1 MMNHK
6 IVKATGWLFII
17 LLLAATVL
25 TTIVQCSYEGY
36 GKPLMECYD
45 AVPREQPTE
54 MALLDGFLL
63 INSKKEFTP
72 TRYAEAVFHY
82 SIPSILIQ
90 DNTNKL
96 ITRATMNAPCKVTT
110 AMLNYWSNPDPAIS
124 RPDLI
129 GATNA
134 LIDLIEAESLD
145 DTSCVAENIIKLKA
159 LQN

>member
-1 MMNHK
+1 MMSHK
-6 IVKATGWLFII
+6 IVKATGWSFIV
-17 LLLAATVL
+17 LMLAATVL

-72 TRYAEAVFHY
+72 TRHVEAVFHY
-82 SIPSILIQ
+82 SIPAILSQ
-90 DNTNKL
+90 DHQHDL
-96 ITRATMNAPCKVTT
+96 MTRAMLNAPCKVTT
-110 AMLNYWSNPDPAIS
+110 AMLNYWSNPDTSIS
-124 RPDLI
+124 TSDLI

-134 LIDLIEAESLD
+134 LINLIETESLD
-145 DTSCVAENIIKLKA
+145 DTSCVAENISKLKA

>member
-6 IVKATGWLFII
+6 IVKATGWSFIV
-17 LLLAATVL
+17 LLIAATVL

-45 AVPREQPTE
+45 AVPREQPSE

-72 TRYAEAVFHY
+72 TRHVEAVFHY
-82 SIPSILIQ
+82 SIPAILSHDHQ
-90 DNTNKL
+90 HDL
-96 ITRATMNAPCKVTT
+96 MTRATLNAPCKVTT
-110 AMLNYWSNPDPAIS
+110 AMLNYCSNPDTSIS
-124 RPDLI
+124 TSDLF

-134 LIDLIEAESLD
+134 MINLIETESLD
-145 DTSCVAENIIKLKA
+145 DTSCVSENISKLKA